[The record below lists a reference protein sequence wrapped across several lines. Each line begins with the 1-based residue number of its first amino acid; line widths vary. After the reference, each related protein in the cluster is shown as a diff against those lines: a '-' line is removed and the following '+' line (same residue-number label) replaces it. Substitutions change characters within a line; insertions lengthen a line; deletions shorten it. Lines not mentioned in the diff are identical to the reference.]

1 MDTILFK
8 ASERILKMN
17 LINVYYTEGQYQ
29 TRNWSAEE
37 TYKYVFKDE
46 GGYMPA
52 PRKTVIKKRTAI
64 VVQDWLKI
72 ELFYGGTPMNKLIS
86 CEFNIDSGYVEL
98 IYSDGSMLAIDC
110 TAVENSIETT
120 INGRSEMEWLIYNAP
135 LDYAE
140 LVLSGELEGYL
151 KRVSG
156 PYSGIGWDS

>member
-52 PRKTVIKKRTAI
+52 PRKTVIKK
-64 VVQDWLKI
+64 
-72 ELFYGGTPMNKLIS
+72 
-86 CEFNIDSGYVEL
+86 
-98 IYSDGSMLAIDC
+98 
-110 TAVENSIETT
+110 
-120 INGRSEMEWLIYNAP
+120 
-135 LDYAE
+135 
-140 LVLSGELEGYL
+140 
-151 KRVSG
+151 
-156 PYSGIGWDS
+156 